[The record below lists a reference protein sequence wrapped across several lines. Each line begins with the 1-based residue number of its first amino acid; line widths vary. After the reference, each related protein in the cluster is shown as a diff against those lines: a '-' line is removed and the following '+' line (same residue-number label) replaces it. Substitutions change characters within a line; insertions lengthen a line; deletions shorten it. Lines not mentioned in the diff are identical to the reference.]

1 VGLGLTGE
9 QRKERANKQAAAAAL
24 ASQVLKSRHKDEYD
38 ALYAQAKEEM
48 GVGDPR

>member
-1 VGLGLTGE
+1 MGLGLSEE

-38 ALYAQAKEEM
+38 TLYAQAKEEM